1 MAAAVDTPRERR
13 WLVPAGCLLAA
24 AYLATRLAMLW
35 RFPWYVDETTFASF
49 ARDVHGDLD
58 QFFAAEIDKKGL
70 LPSWLGAGLISAGVG
85 PVTAMRVLAAAGAA
99 LAAVCGGVIVRRL
112 YGLREG
118 LLTAGVI
125 ALGPYFL
132 VNASVGIYDAMVTGL
147 VAAAIMI
154 AIRLAQR
161 PRLVSALA
169 LGVAIGAGG
178 LTKPTTSVAVVV
190 LPFTLLLFDYASP
203 LVRRR
208 LLMWAGYAVLA
219 VALGYAITSIAR
231 LTPLYDQPMLPKE
244 NHRTLGQVFDDI
256 GPSLRSNGPLQWKA
270 MLGYLTVPG
279 VVLAVIGAISGARR
293 HRAAT
298 AVLGVWTLSVLA
310 SALLLALW
318 PYPRY
323 FAAAIVPLSAFVALG
338 TVAVWDTIVGGSWM
352 SRGWRIA
359 VAAVLL
365 LVALTP
371 ALSYESQVIADPV
384 ETPYPGA
391 DLMGFVAAISAQTW
405 VDPVAQQIER
415 RGGPYPVQIG
425 VTRGYT
431 WGLDLRLN
439 GSAVGSQ
446 RRFDVISAVPAAMAT
461 SVTPAR
467 GDAEGARYLISD
479 GAAGSAPPR
488 PGYRLIFSKARPYS
502 GFVTRL
508 YERTAQR

>member
-1 MAAAVDTPRERR
+1 M
-13 WLVPAGCLLAA
+13 
-24 AYLATRLAMLW
+24 
-35 RFPWYVDETTFASF
+35 
-49 ARDVHGDLD
+49 
-58 QFFAAEIDKKGL
+58 
-70 LPSWLGAGLISAGVG
+70 
-85 PVTAMRVLAAAGAA
+85 
-99 LAAVCGGVIVRRL
+99 
-112 YGLREG
+112 
-118 LLTAGVI
+118 
-125 ALGPYFL
+125 
-132 VNASVGIYDAMVTGL
+132 
-147 VAAAIMI
+147 
-154 AIRLAQR
+154 
-161 PRLVSALA
+161 
-169 LGVAIGAGG
+169 
-178 LTKPTTSVAVVV
+178 
-190 LPFTLLLFDYASP
+190 
-203 LVRRR
+203 RRR
-208 LLMWAGYAVLA
+208 LLVWAGYAVLA

-279 VVLAVIGAISGARR
+279 VVLAVIGVISGVRR

-338 TVAVWDTIVGGSWM
+338 TVAVWDAIVGGTWM

-359 VAAVLL
+359 VAAVVL

-425 VTRGYT
+425 ITRGYT

-446 RRFDVISAVPAAMAT
+446 RRFDVFSAVPAAMAT

-467 GDAEGARYLISD
+467 RTNARGRALPHQRRRVQRRPAAPRLPAHLQQGAPLQRVRHAPLRTPPLSADGSRSRRGCRPAATARASAAARGARRRRAL
-479 GAAGSAPPR
+479 A
-488 PGYRLIFSKARPYS
+488 
-502 GFVTRL
+502 
-508 YERTAQR
+508 